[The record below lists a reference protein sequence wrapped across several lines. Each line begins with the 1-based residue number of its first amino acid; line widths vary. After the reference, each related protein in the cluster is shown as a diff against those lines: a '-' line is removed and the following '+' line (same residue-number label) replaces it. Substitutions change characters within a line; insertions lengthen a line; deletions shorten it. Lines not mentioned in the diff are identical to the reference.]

1 MPAEA
6 AMLAR
11 TEPVVLVT
19 GAAPD
24 IGRGL
29 ATGVARRGGAV
40 ALGHDAIRANA
51 VGPGLARTA

>member
-1 MPAEA
+1 
-6 AMLAR
+6 MLAR

-24 IGRGL
+24 IGRAL
-29 ATGVARRGGAV
+29 ATGVARRGAAV